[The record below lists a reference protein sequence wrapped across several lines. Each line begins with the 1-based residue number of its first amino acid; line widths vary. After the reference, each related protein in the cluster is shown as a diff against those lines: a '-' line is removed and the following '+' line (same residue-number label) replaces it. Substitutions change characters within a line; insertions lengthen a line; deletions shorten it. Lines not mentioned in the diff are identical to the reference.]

1 MKLRRI
7 ARILTSVS
15 LLVLPTTTLWA
26 QSATSGSIAG
36 VVRDTS
42 GAVLPG
48 VTVEAASPA
57 LIEKIRTVVAD
68 NQGQYKIVEL
78 RPGTYTVTFTLS
90 GFSVLKREGLEL
102 TTGFTA
108 TVNAELRVGTL
119 EETITVSGVSPVVDT
134 QNVRTQRVLSHQQ
147 VEALPIGKTMLSW
160 AALALGAT
168 PGSNFQDVGGNKGEA
183 QVGVVFRGGP
193 NNDTQLKLDGMSYV
207 NAALGGS
214 GGRVFNVNQVAVQ
227 ETTMET
233 SGMTAE
239 SETGGLQVNAVP
251 KEGGNSFKVYGT
263 SNYTNSNMQSRNIS
277 ADLRARGVTSAPSVR
292 SIYDYGIGVGGP
304 IKRDRL
310 WFYTAHRWWGS
321 SEYQPGIWF
330 NKTVN
335 TPFYTPDY
343 DRPAYQEPKI
353 RDHTTRMTWQ
363 ITQKQKVAFLGTF
376 QDFCTCYA
384 VVNASTAPES
394 GNHNLYRPHLAQG
407 TWSYPLTNR
416 LLFDGGLTFVR
427 NLKETPLVEGT
438 TMDTPPINDLGLGL
452 RYNARPTGLGTAG
465 YSMNGQTSNQVN
477 GRVGASLVT
486 GSHALKA
493 GMQFYQGREDRETF
507 VPSATSYTFRLGAPT
522 AVTQWA
528 SPYVATNSQRSIGL
542 FTQDQWTIRRVTLN
556 LGLRFDYFNGWAGAI
571 DVPAGPWV
579 PARHFDGVR
588 NIPNWTDLSP
598 RLGVAYDLFGN
609 ARTAVKASLGRYVQ
623 GVGVIQITEP
633 SNPQN
638 LAVLSTNRTWND
650 NLYSVGDPRRGNYV
664 PDCDLR
670 NFENNGEC
678 GAIDNRRFGTV
689 NATRR
694 YAPDV
699 LEGFN
704 VRPFIWQ
711 SAIAVQQEL
720 SPRVGIT
727 VGYFRSW
734 YGNFTVTDNLLVTP
748 ADYDPFCVTVPVDPR
763 LPGGGGNQL
772 CGAYD
777 LTPGK
782 FGLVNELVTQAS
794 HFGKRTQVYNGVE
807 IETNARFGRSGF
819 LAGGIVFGRTVT
831 DSCFVVDSP
840 QDELF
845 CRVSPPWMAAT
856 QIKLQGAYP
865 LPWWGI
871 QTSATFQNLP
881 GVPVE
886 ATNAFGN
893 ALIAPSLGRNLSGC
907 PAPTGPCS
915 ATATLRLYESQTV
928 FEADRLNQLDLRIS
942 KIVQVGQGRVTGMFD
957 VYNLFNANSVLAS
970 LASYGPNWQRPSA
983 ILGARLFKVGV
994 QFDF

>member
-1 MKLRRI
+1 MTLRRI
-7 ARILTSVS
+7 ERVLGMVS
-15 LLVLPTTTLWA
+15 LVLLPTTLWA

-48 VTVEAASPA
+48 VTVEAASSA
-57 LIEKIRTVVAD
+57 LIEKVRSVVTD

-78 RPGTYTVTFTLS
+78 RPGTYVVTFTLV
-90 GFSVLKREGLEL
+90 GFSTVRREGVEL
-102 TTGFTA
+102 STGFTA
-108 TVNAELRVGTL
+108 AVNADLRVGSL
-119 EETITVSGVSPVVDT
+119 EETITVTGVSPVVDT
-134 QNVRTQRVLSHQQ
+134 QNVRTQRVLSHEQ

-183 QVGVVFRGGP
+183 QVGVQFRGGP

-227 ETTMET
+227 ETSMET

-251 KEGGNSFKVYGT
+251 KDGGNSFKVYGI
-263 SNYTNSNMQSRNIS
+263 SNYTNGDMQSRNIS
-277 ADLRARGVTSAPSVR
+277 ADLAARGVTSAPSVR

-304 IKRDRL
+304 LKRDRL

-335 TPFYTPDY
+335 SPFYTPDY
-343 DRPAYQEPKI
+343 QRPAYQNPKI
-353 RDHTTRMTWQ
+353 RDHTTRVTWQ
-363 ITQKQKVAFLGTF
+363 MTQKQKFAFLGTY

-384 VVNASTAPES
+384 VVNASTAPEA
-394 GNHNLYRPHLAQG
+394 GNNNFYLPHLLQG
-407 TWSYPLTNR
+407 TWTYPSTNR
-416 LLFDGGLTFVR
+416 LLFDGGVTFGR
-427 NLKETPLVEGT
+427 NLKRSPLVDGVT
-438 TMDTPPINDLGLGL
+438 PNTPPINDVGLGL
-452 RYNARPTGLGTAG
+452 RYNGRPTGLGTAG
-465 YSMNGQTSNQVN
+465 YSAHGQTSNQVN
-477 GRVGASLVT
+477 GRLAASLVT
-486 GSHALKA
+486 GSHAFKA
-493 GMQFYQGREDRETF
+493 GMQFYQGRENRETF
-507 VPSATSYTFRLGAPT
+507 VPSATSYIFRLGVPT
-522 AVTQWA
+522 TVTQWA

-542 FTQDQWTIRRVTLN
+542 FTQDQWTIRRLTLN
-556 LGLRFDYFNGWAGAI
+556 LGLRFDYFNGWAGEI
-571 DVPAGPWV
+571 DVPAGPWL
-579 PARHFDGVR
+579 PERHFDELR
-588 NIPNWTDLSP
+588 NIPNWRDLSP
-598 RLGVAYDLFGN
+598 RVGFAYDLFGTSK
-609 ARTAVKASLGRYVQ
+609 TAVKASVGRYVQ
-623 GVGVIQITEP
+623 GTGVIQITEP
-633 SNPQN
+633 NNPQN
-638 LAVLSTNRTWND
+638 LAVLSTDRTWND
-650 NLYSVGDPRRGNYV
+650 NFYPVGDPRRGNYV

-670 NFENNGEC
+670 NFDANGEC
-678 GAIDNRRFGTV
+678 AVINNSRFGTV

-704 VRPFIWQ
+704 VRPYIWQ
-711 SAIAVQQEL
+711 AAISVQQEL
-720 SPRVGIT
+720 SPRVGLN

-734 YGNFTVTDNLLVTP
+734 YGNFSVTDNLLVTP
-748 ADYDPFCVTVPVDPR
+748 ADYDPYCVTVPRDGR

-777 LTPGK
+777 LKREK

-807 IETNARFGRSGF
+807 IETNARFHQSGF
-819 LAGGIVFGRTVT
+819 LAGGIVFGKTVT

-856 QIKLQGAYP
+856 QIKLHGAYP

-871 QTSATFQNLP
+871 QASATFQNLP
-881 GVPVE
+881 AIPVD

-893 ALIAPSLGRNLSGC
+893 ALIAPSLGRNLSSC
-907 PAPTGPCS
+907 PAPTGACS
-915 ATATLRLYESQTV
+915 ATAMLRLYESQTL
-928 FEADRLNQLDLRIS
+928 FESDRLNQFDLRMS
-942 KIVQVGQGRVTGMFD
+942 KIVQVGRARLTGMFD

-970 LASYGPNWQRPSA
+970 QTAFGPNWQRPLA

>member
-1 MKLRRI
+1 MKLARV
-7 ARILTSVS
+7 ARILTAVS
-15 LLVLPTTTLWA
+15 LLVLPTTLWA

-57 LIEKIRTVVAD
+57 LIEKIRTVVTD

-78 RPGTYTVTFTLS
+78 RPGTYAVTFTLS

-108 TVNAELRVGTL
+108 TVNAELRVGAL

-134 QNVRTQRVLSHQQ
+134 QNVRTQRVLSHEQ

-160 AALALGAT
+160 AALALGAS

-233 SGMTAE
+233 SGMSAE

-251 KEGGNSFKVYGT
+251 KEGGNTFKIYGT

-277 ADLRARGVTSAPSVR
+277 ADLLARGVTSAPSVR
-292 SIYDYGIGVGGP
+292 SIYDYGVGVGGP
-304 IKRDRL
+304 IVRDRL

-353 RDHTTRMTWQ
+353 RDHTTRLTWQ
-363 ITQKQKVAFLGTF
+363 VSQKQKLAFLGTY

-384 VVNASTAPES
+384 LVSASTAPEA
-394 GNHNLYRPHLAQG
+394 GNHNLYRPHLVQG

-416 LLFDGGLTFVR
+416 LLFDAGLTFVR
-427 NLKETPLVEGT
+427 NLKLTPLAEGT

-452 RYNARPTGLGTAG
+452 RYNARPNGLNTAG
-465 YSMNGQTSNQVN
+465 YSLNGQTSNQVN
-477 GRVGASLVT
+477 GRVAASLVT

-493 GMQFYQGREDRETF
+493 GMQFYQGTENRETF
-507 VPSATSYTFRLGAPT
+507 VPSATSYTFRLGVPT

-571 DVPAGPWV
+571 DVPAGPFV
-579 PARHFDGVR
+579 PARHFDGVN

-609 ARTAVKASLGRYVQ
+609 AKTAVKASFGRYVQ

-650 NLYSVGDPRRGNYV
+650 SFYPVGDPRRGNYL
-664 PDCDLR
+664 PDCDLQ
-670 NFENNGEC
+670 NFDSNGEC

-689 NATRR
+689 NATRS
-694 YAPDV
+694 YASDV

-734 YGNFTVTDNLLVTP
+734 YGNFSVTDNLLVTP
-748 ADYDPFCVTVPVDPR
+748 ADYDPFCVTIPVDAR

-777 LTPGK
+777 LRREK

-807 IETNARFGRSGF
+807 IETNARFRQSGF

-840 QDELF
+840 QDEMF
-845 CRVSPPWMAAT
+845 CHVSPPWMAAT
-856 QIKLQGAYP
+856 QIKLHGSYP

-881 GVPVE
+881 AIPVE

-907 PAPTGPCS
+907 PASTGACS
-915 ATATLRLYESQTV
+915 ATATLRLYELQTL
-928 FEADRLNQLDLRIS
+928 FESDRLNQFDLRIS
-942 KIVQVGQGRVTGMFD
+942 KIVRVGHGRVTGMFD

-970 LASYGPNWQRPSA
+970 LSAYGPNWQRPSA
-983 ILGARLFKVGV
+983 ILGARLFKVGA